1 MRPRLP
7 DSTITFEEFLQI
19 SSLTPF
25 GGLNIYTCM
34 TKSLKIPKGSLYI
47 HMMMSG
53 DGYREHDQ
61 FWVTNDGDNIE
72 SNSIILINQRCYSMR
87 HLLLNKS

>member
-1 MRPRLP
+1 
-7 DSTITFEEFLQI
+7 
-19 SSLTPF
+19 
-25 GGLNIYTCM
+25 
-34 TKSLKIPKGSLYI
+34 
-47 HMMMSG
+47 MMMSG

-87 HLLLNKS
+87 QLLLNKSLCLKLFFLSKAICRDHRGRDRIVAGFITNYAISAYHY

>member
-1 MRPRLP
+1 
-7 DSTITFEEFLQI
+7 
-19 SSLTPF
+19 
-25 GGLNIYTCM
+25 
-34 TKSLKIPKGSLYI
+34 
-47 HMMMSG
+47 MMMSG

-87 HLLLNKS
+87 QLLLNKIM